1 MNPAD
6 NLERSIR
13 QFQVTTSIET
23 DRRILDDAFAA
34 LEESAPEESAGLGR
48 TVRQIVVFP
57 RVMKLAAAAAVAV
70 VACALLFKA
79 LSPKAV
85 ELPQVYQAL
94 QKAENLCVST
104 YADAEA
110 EPIQQVWTSR
120 TLKVVMYK
128 SQAGA
133 QEQFDL
139 FDIPNRLKKTR
150 YFGPRFRG
158 DKPAPTE
165 AGAVSTE
172 RLAAEQAIRLER
184 SISGVF
190 ELLPFAGMDSAP
202 KGSRWSKVPDEDMGA
217 SVPGTQVYDLTW
229 AAEGFSYKR
238 RIFVDA
244 KSDLPKRVE
253 YYFRQKPQDQYKFE
267 RMQVAEYPA
276 EKEIKLLI
284 KEIFGPD
291 QDRPAKPGY
300 IGTPEHRPQD
310 TAEKE

>member
-13 QFQVTTSIET
+13 QFQLTTSIET

-48 TVRQIVVFP
+48 TMRQIVVFP
-57 RVMKLAAAAAVAV
+57 RVMKFAAMAAVVV

-79 LSPKAV
+79 LSPKTV

-104 YADAEA
+104 YTDAEA

-128 SQAGA
+128 SQTGTQA
-133 QEQFDL
+133 QFDL

-150 YFGPRFRG
+150 YLAS
-158 DKPAPTE
+158 DT
-165 AGAVSTE
+165 VSTE
-172 RLAAEQAIRLER
+172 RLAAEAVIMLER
-184 SISGVF
+184 SIRDVF
-190 ELLPFAGMDSAP
+190 ELVPFANMDSTP
-202 KGSRWSKVPDEDMGA
+202 KGSRWSKVPDKDTGA
-217 SVPGTQVYDLTW
+217 SVPGSQVYELTW
-229 AAEGFSYKR
+229 TVEGFFHKC

-244 KSDLPKRVE
+244 KSDLPKRTE
-253 YYFRQKPQDQYKFE
+253 YYFKEKPQDQYKFE
-267 RMQVAEYPA
+267 SIQVAAYPA

-291 QDRPAKPGY
+291 QDKSGEPGY
-300 IGTPEHRPQD
+300 IGTPGHRPQD
-310 TAEKE
+310 TTDKE